1 MSLPISFFFNRYIFG
16 VKNFSS
22 MNLIVLFLILG
33 ISAGFF
39 IFIRNI
45 IQFILDN
52 IFIYVD
58 T

>member
-1 MSLPISFFFNRYIFG
+1 MSLPIAFFFNRFIFG
-16 VKNFSS
+16 VRNFSS

-33 ISAGFF
+33 ISAGM
-39 IFIRNI
+39 I
-45 IQFILDN
+45 IIYFNYYENKDN